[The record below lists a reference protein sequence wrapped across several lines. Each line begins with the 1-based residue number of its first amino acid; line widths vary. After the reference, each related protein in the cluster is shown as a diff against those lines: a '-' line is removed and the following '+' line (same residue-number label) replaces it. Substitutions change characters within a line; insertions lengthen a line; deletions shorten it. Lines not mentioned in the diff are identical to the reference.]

1 MRVTVVLQDKLVTKA
16 KKMFRKKTLS
26 GLLNSCLADWIAQM
40 SKKQLEPRL
49 AEEYRKGKTESRRVS
64 RDFAAIDKEG
74 WLSWWKQEKEFIRK
88 LVEKGT
94 MRGKRKWRREDLY
107 ER

>member
-1 MRVTVVLQDKLVTKA
+1 MRVTLVLQDKLVAKA
-16 KKMFRKKTLS
+16 KKLLRKKTLS

-40 SKKQLEPRL
+40 SKKQLEARL
-49 AEEYRKGKTESRRVS
+49 AEEDRQGKAESRRVS

-74 WLSWWKQEKEFIRK
+74 WLSWWKQENEFIRK
-88 LVEKGT
+88 LMEKGT

>member
-1 MRVTVVLQDKLVTKA
+1 MRVTVVLQDKLVAKA

-26 GLLNSCLADWIAQM
+26 GLLNSCLADWIARHSQEEM
-40 SKKQLEPRL
+40 EVSL
-49 AEEYRKGKTESRRVS
+49 ADEYRKGNAESRRVS

-74 WLSWWKQEKEFIRK
+74 WLSWWKEEKEFIRK
-88 LVEKGT
+88 LMEKGT